1 MPIKIGVPTEI
12 RDGEQRVALVPDV
25 VKRLVKLEAQV
36 DIQSGAGEK
45 AGWSDDQYSEANI
58 VNDSSQLMGGADI
71 TLMVNP
77 ITNEQ
82 IDQLKD
88 GSVLLGYL
96 NPFSDLERFDKLASK
111 NISSFSMEMVPR
123 ISRAQAMDAL
133 SSQAAIAGYKAVLMA
148 ANLLGKFFPMLTTAV
163 GTVRPSK
170 VLVIGAGVAGLQAIA
185 TARRLG
191 AIVEGYD
198 VRAAVKEQVESLGAK
213 FVDVGIKAEGSGGY
227 ARELTDE
234 EKQQQQDILAQ
245 HIAAADVVVTT
256 AAIPGR
262 SSPRIVTTA
271 MVEAMRGGS
280 VILDLAAEGGGNCE
294 LTKAGETVLHNHVK
308 IYGPINVPS
317 TVSNHASELYAKN
330 LLNFLEL
337 LIKEG
342 QINIDLEDE
351 VINDSLLT
359 HAGKIHHPVLQER
372 MSNKQGA
379 ES

>member
-25 VKRLVKLEAQV
+25 VKRLVKLDTQV

-45 AGWSDDQYSEANI
+45 AGWSDAEYPEANI
-58 VNDSSQLMGGADI
+58 VKDSAQLLGGADI
-71 TLMVNP
+71 VLTVNP
-77 ITNEQ
+77 ITSEQ

-96 NPFSDLERFDKLASK
+96 NPFSELERFEKLASK
-111 NISSFSMEMVPR
+111 NISAFSMEMVPR
-123 ISRAQAMDAL
+123 ITRAQAMDAL

-148 ANLLGKFFPMLTTAV
+148 ASLLGKFFPMLTTAV

-227 ARELTDE
+227 ARELTEE
-234 EKQQQQDILAQ
+234 EKQQQQDILAR
-245 HIAAADVVVTT
+245 HIAASDVVITT

-262 SSPRIVTTA
+262 PSPRIVTTP

-294 LTKAGETVLHNHVK
+294 LTKAGETVLHNRVK
-308 IYGPINVPS
+308 IYGPVNVPS

-342 QINIDLEDE
+342 QININLEDE
-351 VINDSLLT
+351 IINGSLLT
-359 HAGKIHHPVLQER
+359 HGGKIHHPTLQER
-372 MSNKQGA
+372 MNNKGA

>member
-1 MPIKIGVPTEI
+1 
-12 RDGEQRVALVPDV
+12 
-25 VKRLVKLEAQV
+25 
-36 DIQSGAGEK
+36 
-45 AGWSDDQYSEANI
+45 
-58 VNDSSQLMGGADI
+58 
-71 TLMVNP
+71 
-77 ITNEQ
+77 
-82 IDQLKD
+82 LKE
-88 GSVLLGYL
+88 GSVLIGYL
-96 NPFSDLERFDKLASK
+96 NPFSELERFDKLAGK
-111 NISSFSMEMVPR
+111 NISAFSMEMVPR

-170 VLVIGAGVAGLQAIA
+170 VLIIGAGVAGLQAIA

-262 SSPRIVTTA
+262 PSPRIVTTA

-294 LTKAGETVLHNHVK
+294 LTRAGETVIHNHVK
-308 IYGPINVPS
+308 ISGPINVPS

-337 LIKEG
+337 LIQEG
-342 QINIDLEDE
+342 QININLEDE
-351 VINDSLLT
+351 VLNDSLLT

-372 MSNKQGA
+372 MNNDQGA